1 MLSNVNSWVSGVLK
15 ATLVFRSLNA
25 MGFMNE
31 FILPYIV
38 RVPLKRSF
46 IACLGLG
53 LVKFVEIQYKGL
65 KEMNVLT

>member
-1 MLSNVNSWVSGVLK
+1 
-15 ATLVFRSLNA
+15 
-25 MGFMNE
+25 MNE

-38 RVPLKRSF
+38 RVSLKRSF

-65 KEMNVLT
+65 KEMNVLTWK